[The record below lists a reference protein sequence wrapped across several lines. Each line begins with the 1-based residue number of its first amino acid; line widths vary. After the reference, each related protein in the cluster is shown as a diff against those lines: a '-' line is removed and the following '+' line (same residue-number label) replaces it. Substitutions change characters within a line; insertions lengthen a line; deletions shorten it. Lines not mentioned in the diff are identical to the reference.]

1 MKTDNR
7 VLQIYSQ
14 SMTFEDTDF
23 RQETLDLEN
32 PFDVKLVKDFLHG
45 LGLEFDPSEVE
56 CTMIVYNLK
65 GDMVG
70 TGSHLGRILKYVAVA
85 PKFRDTTAFALI
97 VTYMT
102 EKLLKIYKHTF
113 VFTRPENSVRF
124 CGLGYTEIATA
135 PPLFAVLE
143 FGFESIFTYQ
153 DYLKTLQVPAKT
165 EAIAAIVVNCNPFTN
180 GHKYLIEK
188 AASENEIVYLFVVE
202 EDLSAFPFL
211 VRWELIRKGIE
222 HLKNVVMVR
231 GGMYIVSGTIFPAYF
246 LKNEAI
252 SDVMQKQAELDV
264 KTFANYV
271 VPVLGIKKRYV
282 GTENYCTTTA
292 AYNLAMKTIL
302 PSFGVEVVEVT
313 RKANH
318 IGANNAPSYISAS
331 KVREAIKSDKLDEV
345 LDFLPDSTREFLFSD
360 ASLDIRLKIK
370 SGEGRH

>member
-1 MKTDNR
+1 
-7 VLQIYSQ
+7 
-14 SMTFEDTDF
+14 MTFEDTDF
-23 RQETLDLEN
+23 RQETLDLDN
-32 PFDVKLVKDFLHG
+32 PFDVKLVKDFLLG
-45 LGLEFDPSEVE
+45 LGFEFIPSEVE
-56 CTMIVYNLK
+56 CSMIVYNLK
-65 GDMVG
+65 GELVG

-124 CGLGYTEIATA
+124 VGLGYTEIASA
-135 PPLFAVLE
+135 PPLFTVLE

-153 DYLKTLQVPAKT
+153 DYLKSLKVPVKT
-165 EAIAAIVVNCNPFTN
+165 SAVAAIVMNCNPFTN
-180 GHKYLIEK
+180 GHQFLIEK
-188 AASENEIVYLFVVE
+188 AAAENEIVYLFVVE
-202 EDLSAFPFL
+202 EDLSAFPFQ
-211 VRWELIRKGIE
+211 VRWELIRNGIA

-246 LKNEAI
+246 LKNETI

-264 KTFANYV
+264 RTFANYV

-282 GTENYCTTTA
+282 GTEIYCPTTS

-318 IGANNAPSYISAS
+318 LGADNSPDYISAS
-331 KVREAIKSDKLDEV
+331 KVRDAIKQDKLDEV
-345 LDFLPDSTREFLFSD
+345 LDFLPDSTRDFLYSD
-360 ASLDIRLKIK
+360 ASLNIRQKIK
-370 SGEGRH
+370 SDEGRH

>member
-1 MKTDNR
+1 
-7 VLQIYSQ
+7 
-14 SMTFEDTDF
+14 MTFEDTDF

-32 PFDVKLVKDFLHG
+32 PFDVKLVKDFLAQQG
-45 LGLEFDPSEVE
+45 FEFDPSEVE

-65 GDMVG
+65 GDIVG

-124 CGLGYTEIATA
+124 CGLGYTEIASA
-135 PPLFAVLE
+135 PPLFCVLE

-153 DYLKTLQVPAKT
+153 DYLKTRKVPTKT
-165 EAIAAIVVNCNPFTN
+165 ADIAAIVMNCNPFTN

-211 VRWELIRKGIE
+211 VRWELIRKGIA

-246 LKNEAI
+246 LKNEMVN
-252 SDVMQKQAELDV
+252 DVMQKQAELDV
-264 KTFANYV
+264 RIFANYV
-271 VPVLGIKKRYV
+271 VPTLGIKKRYV
-282 GTENYCTTTA
+282 GTEYYCKTTA
-292 AYNLAMKTIL
+292 AYNSAMKRIL
-302 PSFGVEVVEVT
+302 PSVGVEIIEVT
-313 RKANH
+313 RKSTGIRSDNT
-318 IGANNAPSYISAS
+318 PDFISAS
-331 KVREAIKSDKLDEV
+331 KVREAIKLDKLEDV
-345 LDFLPDSTREFLFSD
+345 IDFLPDSTRHFLFSEE
-360 ASLDIRLKIK
+360 SLQIRMRIK
-370 SGEGRH
+370 EAKGRH

>member
-1 MKTDNR
+1 
-7 VLQIYSQ
+7 
-14 SMTFEDTDF
+14 MTFEDTDF
-23 RQETLDLEN
+23 RQETLDLDN
-32 PFDVKLVKDFLHG
+32 PFDVKLVKDFLFG
-45 LGLEFDPSEVE
+45 LGFEFEPSEVE

-65 GDMVG
+65 GELVG

-124 CGLGYTEIATA
+124 VGLGYTEIASA

-153 DYLKTLQVPAKT
+153 DYLKTLKVPVKT
-165 EAIAAIVVNCNPFTN
+165 SAVAAIVVNCNPFTN
-180 GHKYLIEK
+180 GHQFLIEK
-188 AASENEIVYLFVVE
+188 AAAENEIVYLFVVE

-211 VRWELIRKGIE
+211 VRWELISKGIA

-246 LKNEAI
+246 LKHETIN
-252 SDVMQKQAELDV
+252 DVMQKQAELDV

-271 VPVLGIKKRYV
+271 VPVLNIKKRYV
-282 GTENYCTTTA
+282 GTENYCPTTS

-318 IGANNAPSYISAS
+318 IGTDNSPDFISAS
-331 KVREAIKSDKLDEV
+331 KVREAIKHDKLDEV
-345 LDFLPDSTREFLFSD
+345 LDFLPNATRDFLYSD

>member
-1 MKTDNR
+1 
-7 VLQIYSQ
+7 
-14 SMTFEDTDF
+14 MTFEDTDF
-23 RQETLDLEN
+23 RQETLDLDN
-32 PFDVKLVKDFLHG
+32 PFDVRLVKDFLSS
-45 LGLEFDPSEVE
+45 LGFEFDPLEVE

-65 GDMVG
+65 GEIVG
-70 TGSHLGRILKYVAVA
+70 TGSHKGRILKYVAVA

-124 CGLGYTEIATA
+124 CGLGYTLIAA
-135 PPLFAVLE
+135 AEPLYAVLE

-153 DYLKTLQVPAKT
+153 DYLRTLIVPVKNG
-165 EAIAAIVVNCNPFTN
+165 EVAAMVVNCNPFTN
-180 GHKYLIEK
+180 GHKFLIEK
-188 AASENEIVYLFVVE
+188 AASENEVVYLFVVE
-202 EDLSAFPFL
+202 EDLSAFPFS
-211 VRWELIRKGIE
+211 VRWELIRSGIS

-246 LKNEAI
+246 LKNETVD
-252 SDVMQKQAELDV
+252 DVLQKQAELDV

-282 GTENYCTTTA
+282 GTENYCKTTE
-292 AYNLAMKTIL
+292 AYNLAMKKIL
-302 PSFGVEVVEVT
+302 PAFGVEVIEVT
-313 RKANH
+313 RLANTLLWD
-318 IGANNAPSYISAS
+318 NSPDYISAS

-345 LDFLPDSTREFLFSD
+345 LDFLPEPTREFLFSD

-370 SGEGRH
+370 QGEGRH

>member
-1 MKTDNR
+1 
-7 VLQIYSQ
+7 
-14 SMTFEDTDF
+14 MTFEDTDF
-23 RQETLDLEN
+23 RQETLDLDN
-32 PFDVKLVKDFLHG
+32 PFDVKLVKDFLFS
-45 LGLEFDPSEVE
+45 LGFEFDPSEVE

-65 GDMVG
+65 GDIVG
-70 TGSHLGRILKYVAVA
+70 TGSHQGRILKYVAVA

-124 CGLGYTEIATA
+124 CGLGYTLIATA
-135 PPLFAVLE
+135 EPLYAVLE

-153 DYLKTLQVPAKT
+153 DYLKTLIVPART
-165 EAIAAIVVNCNPFTN
+165 NAVAAIVVNCNPFTN
-180 GHKYLIEK
+180 GHKFLIEK
-188 AASENEIVYLFVVE
+188 AASENEVVYLFVVE
-202 EDLSAFPFL
+202 EDLSAFPFS
-211 VRWELIRKGIE
+211 VRWDLIRKGIK
-222 HLKNVVMVR
+222 HLKNVVMVK

-246 LKNEAI
+246 LKNETV
-252 SDVMQKQAELDV
+252 SNVLQKQAELDV

-282 GTENYCTTTA
+282 GTENFCKTTE

-302 PSFGVEVVEVT
+302 PSFGVEIVEIT
-313 RKANH
+313 RKANTML
-318 IGANNAPSYISAS
+318 ADDSPNFISAS
-331 KVREAIKSDKLDEV
+331 KVREAIKMDKLEEV

-370 SGEGRH
+370 AGEGRH